1 MFLLRIRGPPRSRG
15 TDTLFPATTRFR
27 SSRSTG
33 ARTRTVIRAGNVA
46 TATADS
52 AAYRPDEIVVTAQK
66 RVESVQDVPIVVS
79 VLSQQDLNDQKIE
92 GGPDILQ
99 IGRASCRERVCQ
111 YV

>member
-1 MFLLRIRGPPRSRG
+1 MTVEQALAVLLK
-15 TDTLFPATTRFR
+15 DTGLVA
-27 SSRSTG
+27 RSTG
-33 ARTRTVIRAGNVA
+33 ARTWSVIPAGNVA
-46 TATADS
+46 TPTADS

-66 RVESVQDVPIVVS
+66 RVESVQDVPIAVS